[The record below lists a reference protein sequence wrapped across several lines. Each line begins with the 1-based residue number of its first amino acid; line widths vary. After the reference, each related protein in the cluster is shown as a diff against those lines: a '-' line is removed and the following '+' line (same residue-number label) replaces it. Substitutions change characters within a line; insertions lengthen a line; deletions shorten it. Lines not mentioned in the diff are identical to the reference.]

1 MDTPGSTWTQTLL
14 SQWTWH
20 WDHQLQQRL
29 EGLTDEEYTWEPV
42 PGAWN
47 VRPRDPS
54 SAEEQFG
61 AGDFVIDW
69 TFPNPEPAPFTTIA
83 WRLAHVVVGVLAM
96 RNATHFGAP
105 EADHGTWSY
114 PGGGA
119 AALGQLDE
127 QLAVWTRG
135 VRGLSEEELRT
146 PVGEKEPAFP
156 DLTTADLVL
165 HIHRELIHHLSEVC
179 LLRDLYLHQHRA

>member
-105 EADHGTWSY
+105 RPITA
-114 PGGGA
+114 PG
-119 AALGQLDE
+119 
-127 QLAVWTRG
+127 RI
-135 VRGLSEEELRT
+135 
-146 PVGEKEPAFP
+146 PVGA
-156 DLTTADLVL
+156 
-165 HIHRELIHHLSEVC
+165 RRLSGSSTSNW
-179 LLRDLYLHQHRA
+179 LYGRVG